1 MKQYLDL
8 VQSILDTGSWQENRT
23 GIRTL
28 SMPGASLRFD
38 LQQGFPAV
46 TTKKL
51 AFKSAIGE
59 MVGFLRA
66 SRSAAEFRDL
76 GCKVWDQN
84 ANENAQ
90 WLANP
95 YREGPDDLGP
105 VYGVQWRQWPAYKML
120 DASRPAQ
127 IEDALSRGYAKVAD
141 LIQDGEPKVLLYKA
155 VDQLRQCLDTI
166 HERPGDR
173 RILFHG
179 WNWAQIEEMALPP
192 CHLLYQ
198 FLPNA
203 TTREISLCLYIR
215 SNDVGLGTPFNLTE
229 GAALLHLV
237 GRLTGYTPRWFT
249 YFIGD
254 AHIYENHLP
263 MLREQLTRT
272 PYESPRLVL
281 SDRPPPRA
289 VGPHSR
295 LRRDRPL
302 RARVARE
309 GRTWRFLIV
318 GLHAP
323 RAPHGRNGRLTPAPA
338 WPGARLSGL
347 IRNPPDDHPAPHSLH
362 VPQQVKIGELL
373 EA

>member
-8 VQSILDTGSWQENRT
+8 VRTILDTGTWQENRT
-23 GIRTL
+23 GIRTI
-28 SMPGASLRFD
+28 SIPGAMMRFD

-66 SRSAAEFRDL
+66 SRSAADFRDL
-76 GCKVWDQN
+76 GCKVWDAN
-84 ANENAQ
+84 ANDNPQ

-95 YREGPDDLGP
+95 YREGPDDLGD
-105 VYGVQWRQWPAYKML
+105 VYGVQWRKWPAYKL
-120 DASRPAQ
+120 LNADASAQ
-127 IEDALSRGYAKVAD
+127 IADATGRGYRIVT
-141 LIQDGEPKVLLYKA
+141 QFEEDGQGKVLLYKA

-166 HERPGDR
+166 MQNPGDR

-179 WNWAQIEEMALPP
+179 WNPALLDQIALPA

-203 TTREISLCLYIR
+203 TRREISLCLYIR

-229 GAALLHLV
+229 GAALLSLV

-254 AHIYENHLP
+254 AHIYENQLD
-263 MLREQLTRT
+263 MLKKQLERE
-272 PYESPRLVL
+272 PYESPTLTISERVPSYAETGVYEPEWLEKVEPADFSL
-281 SDRPPPRA
+281 AGYRHHDPLTAPMA
-289 VGPHSR
+289 V
-295 LRRDRPL
+295 
-302 RARVARE
+302 
-309 GRTWRFLIV
+309 
-318 GLHAP
+318 
-323 RAPHGRNGRLTPAPA
+323 
-338 WPGARLSGL
+338 
-347 IRNPPDDHPAPHSLH
+347 
-362 VPQQVKIGELL
+362 
-373 EA
+373 